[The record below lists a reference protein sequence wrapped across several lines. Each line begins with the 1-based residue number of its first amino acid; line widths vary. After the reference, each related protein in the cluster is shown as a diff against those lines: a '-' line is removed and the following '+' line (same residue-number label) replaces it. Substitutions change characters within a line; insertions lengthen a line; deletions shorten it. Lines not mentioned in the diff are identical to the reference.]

1 MKKTITFVTGNP
13 NKFQEVAHLIQEKFP
28 NYEVVQSDKE
38 LLEIQA
44 ESLEEVAKF
53 KLQSV
58 KKWIKVPYFIE
69 DAGFFVDD
77 VCHGFPGV
85 YSHYVMD
92 TLGYKGILKIM
103 DKSKARKAHFESVI
117 AYMDEYYQMRF
128 FTGINNGQVSM
139 EARGTSGFG
148 FDPIFLSEDSPD
160 RTFAELNIAEKN
172 EISHRRRAMMKFME
186 FLELKEEN
194 KMS

>member
-13 NKFQEVAHLIQEKFP
+13 NKFQEVAHLIQDKFP

-92 TLGYKGILKIM
+92 TLGYRGILKIM

-117 AYMDEYYQMRF
+117 AFMDEYYQMRF

>member
-1 MKKTITFVTGNP
+1 
-13 NKFQEVAHLIQEKFP
+13 
-28 NYEVVQSDKE
+28 
-38 LLEIQA
+38 
-44 ESLEEVAKF
+44 
-53 KLQSV
+53 
-58 KKWIKVPYFIE
+58 
-69 DAGFFVDD
+69 
-77 VCHGFPGV
+77 
-85 YSHYVMD
+85 
-92 TLGYKGILKIM
+92 
-103 DKSKARKAHFESVI
+103 
-117 AYMDEYYQMRF
+117 MDEYYQMRF